1 MDRITSMTTFAKVV
15 DVGSFSAAAR
25 ALHSTPSMVTQ
36 HVQSLEERLGVRLLN
51 RSTRKLSLTEVGQDY
66 YARCV
71 HILTKVDDAE
81 RLAQSL
87 QSSPSGTLRL
97 NTSIAMPLFI
107 APTIAAFVE
116 RYPDVLIDTTMTDK
130 SVDLVQD
137 GFDLAIRH
145 APIPDSSLIAR
156 RVATYRY
163 VACASPDYLT
173 RQGTPR
179 QPADLVNHNCL
190 RYAHAIWGSEWR
202 FTGDGGEQTIIVS
215 GNLRSNSALELR
227 LAAMRGQGIYLT
239 PRFLVADELNS
250 GRLCSVLDEFLCAEH
265 AIIAI
270 YPHRNHLS
278 AKVRAF
284 IDCLSKVVGTTDLGI
299 RSPIRRRSTE
309 ATGREPIAGRMQPQR
324 HPLKVDKPLNQ
335 SRPRSC

>member
-1 MDRITSMTTFAKVV
+1 MDRITSMRTFAKVV
-15 DVGSFSAAAR
+15 DSGSFTAAAR
-25 ALHSTPSMVTQ
+25 ALGSTPSMVTQ

-71 HILTKVDDAE
+71 DILNKFDDAE
-81 RLAQSL
+81 RLAQSM
-87 QSSPSGTLRL
+87 QTSPSGTLRL

-116 RYPDVLIDTTMTDK
+116 TYPEVLIETTMTDQ
-130 SVDLVQD
+130 SVDLVQ
-137 GFDLAIRH
+137 GRFDLAIRH
-145 APIPDSSLIAR
+145 APIPDSTLITR

-163 VACASPDYLT
+163 VACASPDYLE

-190 RYAHAIWGSEWR
+190 RYAQGSEWR
-202 FTGDGGEQTIIVS
+202 FTDNGGEQTITVS

-227 LAAMRGQGIYLT
+227 LAATLGQGIYLT
-239 PRFLVADELNS
+239 PRFLVADELDS
-250 GRLCSVLDEFLCAEH
+250 GRLCSVLDEFLCTEH

-284 IDCLSKVVGTTDLGI
+284 IDLLVQGCRNNDT
-299 RSPIRRRSTE
+299 
-309 ATGREPIAGRMQPQR
+309 R
-324 HPLKVDKPLNQ
+324 HPQQQ
-335 SRPRSC
+335 SAKGHWMPRARSRLRVA